1 MFTITKK
8 IEFCYGHRLMKY
20 EGKCRHL
27 HGHNGI
33 IEVDLTT
40 KGLDHRGMVVDFSDI
55 KKTLKVWIDE
65 TLDHHMILC
74 KDDPVIPLLKQN
86 NEVFYLMDENPTA
99 ENLAKLI
106 FDFAKK
112 QGLPVVEVRLWET
125 STSCAAYR
133 G

>member
-27 HGHNGI
+27 HGHNGV
-33 IEVDLTT
+33 IEVDISTA
-40 KGLDHRGMVVDFSDI
+40 GLDGRGMVLDFSDI
-55 KKTLKVWIDE
+55 KRTLKTWVDE
-65 TLDHHMILC
+65 TLDHKMILC
-74 KDDPVIPLLKQN
+74 KHDPVIPLLKQN
-86 NEVFYLMDENPTA
+86 NEVFYLMEENPTA
-99 ENLAKLI
+99 ENMAKLI
-106 FDFAKK
+106 FDFARK

-125 STSCAAYR
+125 STSCASYR